1 MLQIDQ
7 MQFGFVP
14 GGGTTDA
21 TFTARQLQEK
31 HIAYSRP
38 LYCAF
43 VDLEKAFDHVTVYPG
58 RYHCL
63 LSLQVLNSHEMLRNI
78 RLAVEEWAVLVGV
91 SGEYTDKFKVS
102 VGVHQGSVLSP
113 VLFILVLEALSQR
126 LNQHEGMSCELLC
139 VDDLVIMA
147 VIIDECIVRLRI

>member
-1 MLQIDQ
+1 

-14 GGGTTDA
+14 GRGTINA

-31 HIAYSRP
+31 LIASNRP
-38 LYCAF
+38 RYCAF

-63 LSLQVLNSHEMLRNI
+63 LSVQVLRSQQMLRNI
-78 RLAVEEWAVLVGV
+78 RPAVEEWAVLVGV
-91 SGEYTDKFKVS
+91 NGEYTEKLKVS

-113 VLFILVLEALSQR
+113 VLFILVLDPLAA
-126 LNQHEGMSCELLC
+126 NQST
-139 VDDLVIMA
+139 
-147 VIIDECIVRLRI
+147 